1 VKADLWKPVPV
12 YIFMHKKM
20 LLRTIPFLA
29 IVIFGCAHFSPASMF
44 AASGTAADGKIISY
58 RCESGH
64 DVDAIYPS
72 DTTIIIRYAGK
83 SYEMAISISAS
94 GARYVGGGLEWWTKG
109 TGPGSTG
116 TLFRHES
123 DGTTGEII
131 QRCEEQR

>member
-1 VKADLWKPVPV
+1 MSKR
-12 YIFMHKKM
+12 KKCSC
-20 LLRTIPFLA
+20 TIPFLA
-29 IVIFGCAHFSPASMF
+29 IVISGCTHFPPAGTF
-44 AASGTAADGKIISY
+44 AASETAADRKIISY

-64 DVDAIYPS
+64 DVDAIYRS
-72 DTTIIIRYAGK
+72 VTTAIVQYAGK
-83 SYEMAISISAS
+83 SYEMTIGISAS

-131 QRCEEQR
+131 QRCEEQRR